1 MKKVTSI
8 ALIALFA
15 IGFTSCK
22 KEWTCSCST
31 TVNGTTT
38 TVEGKTGK
46 LSKKDAEAGCNKE
59 SSAGGITVKC
69 AIK

>member
-22 KEWTCSCST
+22 KDYTCECT
-31 TVNGTTT
+31 LDGTVIASYTYTK
-38 TVEGKTGK
+38 V
-46 LSKKDAEAGCNKE
+46 KKNDAE
-59 SSAGGITVKC
+59 SACTGQVTSGGSTMKC
-69 AIK
+69 ALK